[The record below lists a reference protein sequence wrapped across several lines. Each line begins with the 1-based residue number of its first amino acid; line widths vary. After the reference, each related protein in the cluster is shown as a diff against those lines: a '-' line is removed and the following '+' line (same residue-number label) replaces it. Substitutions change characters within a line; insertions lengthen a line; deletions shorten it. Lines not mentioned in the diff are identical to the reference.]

1 MTDPI
6 ESQMLELVWQETKL
20 RRNRRKKNALAAL
33 RDKVEGVIP
42 PRLIRVLEEAFFT
55 AFQFVFCQGAGVIEL
70 TFDKKKLRPS
80 GARPDLARLE
90 RRIKGGAFA
99 NTALAT
105 IEGGGLGLVGWGL
118 PDIPLFLAML
128 LKNTYEIALRHGFSY
143 EGKGER
149 IFILTVLRA
158 ALVPAESPEGPD
170 QADDVAERL
179 DMGLALYEN
188 ETETMRQTSQ
198 ALARAMLV
206 GKFIQGYPVVGVA
219 GGWVNNAVMRKVSD
233 YAVIKYRKRFLRR
246 LGRQNAGPV
255 ISENG
260 DE

>member
-1 MTDPI
+1 
-6 ESQMLELVWQETKL
+6 MLELVWKEAKL
-20 RRNRRKKNALAAL
+20 RKSRKKKDFFASLG
-33 RDKVEGVIP
+33 DKVEGIIP
-42 PRLIRVLEEAFFT
+42 PRLIRVLEEAFFG
-55 AFQFVFCQGAGVIEL
+55 AFQFVFYQGAGVIEL
-70 TFDKKKLRPS
+70 TFAKKKLRP
-80 GARPDLARLE
+80 GGTQPDLARME
-90 RRIKGGAFA
+90 RRVKTGAFA
-99 NTALAT
+99 NTALVT
-105 IEGGGLGLVGWGL
+105 IEGGGLGLIGWGL

-143 EGKGER
+143 ESKGER
-149 IFILTVLRA
+149 IFILTILGA
-158 ALVPAESPEGPD
+158 ALTPAESPEGPD

-206 GKFIQGYPVVGVA
+206 SKFIQGYPVVGVA
-219 GGWVNNAVMRKVSD
+219 GGWANNVVMRKVSD

-246 LGRQNAGPV
+246 LCRQGAAPV